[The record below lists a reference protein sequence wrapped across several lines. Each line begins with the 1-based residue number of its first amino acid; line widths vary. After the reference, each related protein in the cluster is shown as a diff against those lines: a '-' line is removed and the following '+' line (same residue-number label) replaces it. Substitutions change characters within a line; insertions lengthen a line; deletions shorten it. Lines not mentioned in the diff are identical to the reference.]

1 MNTVILDTPDKL
13 IYELNSLPNSYIFRG
28 HSDASWKLESTLERV
43 VGCKWDKDIADKHE
57 KYSLQVFKSKFH
69 LYDNENVAPKSKLA
83 WLSIMQHYGVPTRL
97 LDFTESPYV
106 ALYFALE
113 GYDINKSNDFAIYAL
128 NHSQLMSQSL
138 SYIAS
143 KDASFKE
150 DLYTIIEKQ
159 DDVFEDTVDRFSYDI
174 AWITEPHELNIRLD
188 RQSGC
193 FLLSGNK
200 EMKIEDVLSES
211 IYNKCTFTKYIIRS
225 SIYNNIYALL
235 RKMNINSKT
244 IYGDLQ
250 GLAQSIR
257 MEMIVHT

>member
-1 MNTVILDTPDKL
+1 MNVVKIDRIDKL
-13 IYELNSLPNSYIFRG
+13 IYELNSLPNAFIFRG
-28 HSDASWKLESTLERV
+28 HSDADWRLETTLERV
-43 VGCKWDKDIADKHE
+43 VGDKFDKILADKYE

-69 LYDNENVAPKSKLA
+69 LYDNENIAPKSKLA

-113 GYDINKSNDFAIYAL
+113 SYSSSNNKDLAVYAL
-128 NHSQLMSQSL
+128 NHTQLMKKSL
-138 SYIAS
+138 EYISS
-143 KDASFKE
+143 KDFNFRE
-150 DLYTIIEKQ
+150 TTFTIIEKQ
-159 DDVFEDTVDRFSYDI
+159 DVIFEDIVDRFSYDI

-193 FLLSGNK
+193 FLVSGNK
-200 EMKIEDVLSES
+200 EVKIEDILSQD
-211 IYNKCTFTKYIIRS
+211 IYRDCCFTKYIIS
-225 SIYNNIYALL
+225 NQLLNGIYALL

-250 GLAQSIR
+250 GLALSIK
-257 MEMIVHT
+257 MDMAVHS